1 MQNLLSKPEDLMD
14 APTCKPLS
22 RNQRPEPP
30 NMSDGDVAC
39 TCTAPAKRK
48 ASLQILFERTTLA
61 IIFVTATKPSHFAHF
76 WKGAEIPLHL
86 PHKMTIECPKVV
98 RT

>member
-1 MQNLLSKPEDLMD
+1 MQ
-14 APTCKPLS
+14 PLS

-76 WKGAEIPLHL
+76 WKGAESLAPA
-86 PHKMTIECPKVV
+86 TQNDD
-98 RT
+98 